1 MGGCERLCERG
12 NWRLV
17 NICRRERLEL
27 EDNFKVKKSHGTNRL
42 SSGSV
47 TGQLDEL
54 GLINGRQVP
63 AAKVISQGVVKA
75 RNVNGG
81 DLEIVER
88 TQKPDLTQVKWH
100 TECS

>member
-1 MGGCERLCERG
+1 MGGCERLCECG

-27 EDNFKVKKSHGTNRL
+27 EDNFKIL

-47 TGQLDEL
+47 TGQLVEL
-54 GLINGRQVP
+54 GLVNGRQVP

-81 DLEIVER
+81 HLEIIEC
-88 TQKPDLTQVKWH
+88 TQKPDLTQAKLH